1 MNKLKY
7 LIIDVDG
14 TMTDGGIFYDE
25 FGNEIKKFNTKDAAG
40 FFVCKKLGIKTVVI
54 TGRECKATEKRMNEM
69 NIDYLFQVINDKVV
83 FLKDF
88 IEKNN
93 IKKDE
98 LGYIGDDLND
108 YQSMKLA
115 GYIACPSDACFEV
128 KQIADYISY
137 LKGGDGVIRDVVE
150 HIFRN
155 SGKWESAVNEVYK
168 IGI

>member
-1 MNKLKY
+1 M
-7 LIIDVDG
+7 
-14 TMTDGGIFYDE
+14 
-25 FGNEIKKFNTKDAAG
+25 
-40 FFVCKKLGIKTVVI
+40 
-54 TGRECKATEKRMNEM
+54 
-69 NIDYLFQVINDKVV
+69 
-83 FLKDF
+83 
-88 IEKNN
+88 
-93 IKKDE
+93 
-98 LGYIGDDLND
+98 GYIGDDLND